1 MRGVNFRGNAPLALE
16 PERAF
21 VLRISHNVA
30 EWRGGARPGIIRA
43 MTIVV
48 TIRVTDGI
56 VLAADSATSF
66 TDQAGNVAKVY
77 NSANKIFNLVKVWPI
92 GAMTYG
98 AGSIG
103 TESISTLS
111 KTLRDRL
118 TPRKLPDESDPIAL
132 DEASYKIEDV
142 ARKAK
147 AFFEER
153 YKAAYPDPVPGYFL
167 GYRVCGYSKPAGLPE
182 AWEVRILEKS
192 SEGPNR
198 IYEDAHF
205 GPRWAGET
213 EALDRLILG
222 VGSNM
227 KEALIAVG
235 APPEAAEQ
243 TLLQLVNHM
252 YATLF
257 LPAMP
262 IQDAIDLA
270 QFLVETAVKFSHF
283 SLRPATVGGPIEIAT
298 ITQHEGFKWVK
309 RKHYYSKEFNVE
321 DGDAP

>member
-1 MRGVNFRGNAPLALE
+1 
-16 PERAF
+16 
-21 VLRISHNVA
+21 
-30 EWRGGARPGIIRA
+30 

-48 TIRVTDGI
+48 TVKVTDGI

-66 TDQAGNVAKVY
+66 TDPAGHVAKVY

-103 TESISTLS
+103 AESISTLS
-111 KTLRDRL
+111 KIFRDRL
-118 TPRKLPDESDPIAL
+118 TPRKSRAKPDPIVL
-132 DEASYKIEDV
+132 NKNSYTIEDV
-142 ARKAK
+142 AKKARG
-147 AFFEER
+147 FFEER
-153 YKAAYPDPVPGYFL
+153 YKAAYPQPVPGYFL
-167 GYRVCGYSKPAGLPE
+167 GYRVCGYSKPAKLPE
-182 AWEVRILEKS
+182 AWEIKILENA
-192 SEGPNR
+192 SEGPVR
-198 IYEDAHF
+198 IYEDGLF
-205 GPRWAGET
+205 GPRWAGES

-222 VGSNM
+222 FGSKM
-227 KEALIAVG
+227 KEALVELG
-235 APPEAAEQ
+235 APPDIADQ
-243 TLLQLVNHM
+243 TLRQLVNHL
-252 YATLF
+252 YANLF

-270 QFLVETAVKFSHF
+270 HFLVETAVKFSHF
-283 SLRPATVGGPIEIAT
+283 SLRPATVGGPIEVAT

>member
-1 MRGVNFRGNAPLALE
+1 MRRGS
-16 PERAF
+16 ER
-21 VLRISHNVA
+21 
-30 EWRGGARPGIIRA
+30 GAR

-48 TIRVTDGI
+48 TVKVTDGI

-66 TDQAGNVAKVY
+66 TDATGHVAKVY

-118 TPRKLPDESDPIAL
+118 TPRKPLHQSDRIAL
-132 DEASYKIEDV
+132 DKASYTIEDV
-142 ARKAK
+142 AKKAK
-147 AFFEER
+147 EFFEER

-167 GYRVCGYSKPAGLPE
+167 GYRVCGYSKPANLPE
-182 AWEVRILEKS
+182 AWEIKILENS
-192 SEGPNR
+192 SEGPVK

-205 GPRWAGET
+205 GPRWAGES

-222 VGSNM
+222 VGS
-227 KEALIAVG
+227 KTEEVLVALG
-235 APPEAAEQ
+235 ASPDVAQQ
-243 TLLQLVNHM
+243 TFLQLVTHL
-252 YATLF
+252 YANLF

-270 QFLVETAVKFSHF
+270 HFLVETAVKFSHF
-283 SLRPATVGGPIEIAT
+283 SLRPPTVGGPIEIAT
-298 ITQHEGFKWVK
+298 ITRHEGFKWVK